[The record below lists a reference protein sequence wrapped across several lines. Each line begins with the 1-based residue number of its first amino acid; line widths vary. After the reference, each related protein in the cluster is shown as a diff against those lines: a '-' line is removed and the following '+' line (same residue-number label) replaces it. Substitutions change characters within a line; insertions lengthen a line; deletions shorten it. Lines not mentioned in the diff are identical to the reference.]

1 MTLDK
6 AAMKRGRTECAGPV
20 RTRRQ
25 QRRFD
30 RQVRRALYKWYG
42 VPRQLG

>member
-6 AAMKRGRTECAGPV
+6 AAMKRGRTEYAWPV

-30 RQVRRALYKWYG
+30 RRVRRALYKWYG
-42 VPRQLG
+42 APRKFA